1 LDKKTAC
8 AGRQCVR
15 RMESGCVERAMR
27 IHWTQLLGRLLG
39 RSELSATVTVADVLM
54 AGALTKL
61 GFVRWGLA
69 VVAALCLAGSVI
81 ERLGSVQTTQVPSRA

>member
-27 IHWTQLLGRLLG
+27 IHWTQLLG